1 MPEDK
6 NMPTEEVE
14 QAEETGTE
22 ALEDQTQQDEE
33 KRFTQAEVDAI
44 VQKRL
49 QRERSKDKDQHADQ
63 AEDAET
69 KQTLANLQ
77 EDMRAMQVENYALK
91 RGVGEN
97 HISYVVK
104 LANTVEADTIQEAV
118 DQVLKDFPYFTEKP
132 PVDTGMDAVR
142 ASVSKSTPEKAK
154 MTRTEIAAI
163 KDPAARRKAIA
174 ENIALYTD

>member
-6 NMPTEEVE
+6 TTPVAEE
-14 QAEETGTE
+14 QADQAVETKTE
-22 ALEDQTQQDEE
+22 APEDQVQQDEE

-49 QRERSKDKDQHADQ
+49 QRERSKEKDQHADQ

-91 RGVGEN
+91 KGVSEN
-97 HISYVVK
+97 HIGYVVK
-104 LANTVEADTIQEAV
+104 LAGTVEADTAV
-118 DQVLKDFPYFTEKP
+118 DQVLKDFPHFTEKP
-132 PVDTGMDAVR
+132 PADTGMDAVR
-142 ASVSKSTPEKAK
+142 ASVSKSKPEKAK
-154 MTRTEIAAI
+154 MTRAEIAAI